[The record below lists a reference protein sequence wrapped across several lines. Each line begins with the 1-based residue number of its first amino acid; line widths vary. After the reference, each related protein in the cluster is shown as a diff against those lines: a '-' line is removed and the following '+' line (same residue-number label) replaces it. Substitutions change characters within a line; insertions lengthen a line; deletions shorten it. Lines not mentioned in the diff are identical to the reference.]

1 MVKTIDKP
9 AKTSALQVKVR
20 RELPPGKV
28 YNDRGQI
35 VFAKGFSGNPAGKKK
50 GSKHFTTLLKEMV
63 LEYAEIKEKGKEKGE
78 KIRIDRAMSLAMI
91 KKAIMDGDV
100 AAFNAITNRTD
111 GLPAQ
116 SIEMEV
122 STPPVPIY
130 SGKSL
135 VVKAK
140 TIRNGTS
147 TGKNKI

>member
-1 MVKTIDKP
+1 MVKTIDKS

-28 YNDRGQI
+28 YNERGQI

-50 GSKHFTTLLKEMV
+50 GTKHFTTLLKEMV

-91 KKAIMDGDV
+91 KKAIMEGDV

-140 TIRNGTS
+140 NANGN
-147 TGKNKI
+147 GRKKKI